1 MFAFPGPAGGPSVEI
16 FGETEASPI
25 LELFPKLSF
34 FGFLPLETRVVFP
47 QPSFP
52 SPITDPSG
60 KALMARNQT
69 LKKEVIEEV
78 EE

>member
-1 MFAFPGPAGGPSVEI
+1 MFAYTGPAGGPSVEI
-16 FGETEASPI
+16 FGEAEASPI

-47 QPSFP
+47 QPPFP

-60 KALMARNQT
+60 KASMARNQT
-69 LKKEVIEEV
+69 LKKEVIAEV
-78 EE
+78 QE